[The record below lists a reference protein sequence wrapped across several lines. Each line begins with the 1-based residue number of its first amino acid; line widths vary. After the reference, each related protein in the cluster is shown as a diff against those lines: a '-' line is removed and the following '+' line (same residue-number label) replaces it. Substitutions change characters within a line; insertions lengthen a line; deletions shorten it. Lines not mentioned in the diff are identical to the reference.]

1 MCVLFVREGACVAA
15 VASVGWSPN
24 EGRKKKKKRRKRIT
38 INILYNDGRREREEC
53 IVVVV

>member
-38 INILYNDGRREREEC
+38 INIYNDGRREREEC